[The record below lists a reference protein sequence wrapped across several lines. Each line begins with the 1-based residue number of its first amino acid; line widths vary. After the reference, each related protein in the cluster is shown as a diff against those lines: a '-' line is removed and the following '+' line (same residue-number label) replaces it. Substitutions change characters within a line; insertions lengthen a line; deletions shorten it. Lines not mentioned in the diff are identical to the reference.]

1 MRKRVSA
8 AVMMSAFIFAVATF
22 GQDTRAKV
30 QGIVSDSSS
39 AIVAGAAVTLRNDD
53 TGIQAQQ
60 QTSQTGQYLF
70 DFVLP
75 GHYTVTVE
83 MSGFKQYVQRNILV
97 QARGANQYTWC
108 GKSIH
113 KLREQDG
120 AIKIA
125 HKKVLLVNSDQE
137 MPVLQFLI

>member
-8 AVMMSAFIFAVATF
+8 AVMMSALIFAVAAS

-75 GHYTVTVE
+75 GHYTV
-83 MSGFKQYVQRNILV
+83 
-97 QARGANQYTWC
+97 
-108 GKSIH
+108 
-113 KLREQDG
+113 
-120 AIKIA
+120 
-125 HKKVLLVNSDQE
+125 VLLQPGGDSSTSKSSEVDVRVGETTRVHFDAN
-137 MPVLQFLI
+137 